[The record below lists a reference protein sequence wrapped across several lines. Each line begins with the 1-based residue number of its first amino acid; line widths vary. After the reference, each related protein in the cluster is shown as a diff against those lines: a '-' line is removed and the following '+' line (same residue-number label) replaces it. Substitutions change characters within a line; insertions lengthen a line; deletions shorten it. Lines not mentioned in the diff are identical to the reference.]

1 MVHESCGLLRSIS
14 KPLVREFGRV
24 EEFELFFGGG
34 VFSFFLSEEDVLE
47 VELLHVEELS
57 GLLVDRRLLLLG

>member
-1 MVHESCGLLRSIS
+1 
-14 KPLVREFGRV
+14 LVREFCRV